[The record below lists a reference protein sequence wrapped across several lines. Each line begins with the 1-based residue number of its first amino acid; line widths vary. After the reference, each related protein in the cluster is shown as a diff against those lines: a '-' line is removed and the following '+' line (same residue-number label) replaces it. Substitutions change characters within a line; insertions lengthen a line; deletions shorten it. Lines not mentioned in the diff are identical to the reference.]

1 MIIEVRK
8 TSRLITVMA
17 GVLLASAVVTARAA
31 EAEDKI
37 LPPPLPQ
44 VVAEAAGDREL
55 HLLGHGHFRKL
66 LWDVFDISLWI
77 AGDQW
82 SFNEPF
88 ALELRYVRDVKGEE
102 IVEGTRDQWK
112 HLEYPD
118 TMVSGWLSELNS
130 VFPNVKKGD
139 QLAGVYLPGKETR
152 FFHNSRV
159 VGMIADPEFGRAFF
173 SIWLDPKTSQ
183 PKLRE
188 DLLGN
193 GCAAPT
199 TVAHAD
205 EAGTCGG
212 GATMRA
218 PTTQRPGAAPL

>member
-1 MIIEVRK
+1 MRKLTKMITIA
-8 TSRLITVMA
+8 A
-17 GVLLASAVVTARAA
+17 GMLLASEGIAANVVEPEQKA
-31 EAEDKI
+31 

-44 VVAEAAGDREL
+44 VVVQAAGDREL
-55 HLLGHGHFRKL
+55 RLLGYGHFRRL
-66 LWDVFDISLWI
+66 LWDVFDISLWVP
-77 AGDQW
+77 GDQW

-102 IVEGTRDQWK
+102 IVEGTRDQWE

-118 TMVSGWLSELNS
+118 SMVSGWLAELTQ

-152 FFHNSRV
+152 FFHNGRG
-159 VGMIADPEFGRAFF
+159 VGTIADPEFGKAFF

-188 DLLGN
+188 DLLGSR
-193 GCAAPT
+193 CAAPAAIAR
-199 TVAHAD
+199 V
-205 EAGTCGG
+205 EEVVPCGG

-218 PTTQRPGAAPL
+218 PTQRPGAAPL